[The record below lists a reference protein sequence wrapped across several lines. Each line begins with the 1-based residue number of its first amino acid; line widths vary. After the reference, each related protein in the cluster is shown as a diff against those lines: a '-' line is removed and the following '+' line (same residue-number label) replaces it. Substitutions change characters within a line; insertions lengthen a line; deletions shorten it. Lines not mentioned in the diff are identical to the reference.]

1 MSGFE
6 VIPAV
11 DIRGGRC
18 VRLEQGLAERE
29 TVYAADPVEAA
40 LRWQRAGARRLH
52 VVDLDGAFSGQP
64 ANAAAVKRVLAALSI
79 PAEVGGGI
87 RDEAAAR
94 EYLDA
99 GASWVVMGTRAA
111 RDPDEVRRLAGALP
125 GKVILGLDCRDGK
138 VRTAGW
144 VDAENLTAEGLIG
157 KLAGAKLAAVI
168 FTNTARDGML
178 SGPDYQSLAAVAEV
192 SPWPVIASGGVSSAE
207 QIRRLAGMHLA
218 GAIVGQALYRGTL
231 KLEDALRAA
240 GAGDYRTDQ
249 TDRTNAD
256 GEDKC

>member
-1 MSGFE
+1 VSGFE

-18 VRLEQGLAERE
+18 VRLEQGLADRE

-40 LRWQRAGARRLH
+40 LRWQARGARRLH
-52 VVDLDGAFSGQP
+52 VVDLDGAFSGTP
-64 ANAAAVKRVLAALSI
+64 ANTEAVKRVLAAVSL
-79 PAEVGGGI
+79 PTEVGGGI

-94 EYLDA
+94 DCLEA

-125 GKVILGLDCRDGK
+125 GRVILGLDCRDGK

-144 VDAENLTAEGLIG
+144 VDAENLTARELIA
-157 KLAGAKLAAVI
+157 KLSGAKLAAVI

-178 SGPDYQSLAAVAEV
+178 SGPDYE
-192 SPWPVIASGGVSSAE
+192 VIASGGVSSAE
-207 QIRRLAGMHLA
+207 QVRRLAGMNLA
-218 GAIVGQALYRGTL
+218 GAIVGQALYKGTL
-231 KLEDALRAA
+231 KLEDALAAA
-240 GAGDYRTDQ
+240 GGR
-249 TDRTNAD
+249 
-256 GEDKC
+256 GGSGS